1 MEKVVK
7 CGMRKF
13 EYDINENESE
23 LITLKCGRE
32 KLRTCLV
39 IVFKNR
45 FMFFRIKNNF
55 LILKIHK
62 LLIKNSFYFILF

>member
-13 EYDINENESE
+13 EYDRNENENE

-62 LLIKNSFYFILF
+62 LLIKYSFYFILF

>member
-1 MEKVVK
+1 
-7 CGMRKF
+7 MRKF
-13 EYDINENESE
+13 EY
-23 LITLKCGRE
+23 GRE

>member
-32 KLRTCLV
+32 KLRTCLG
-39 IVFKNR
+39 KT
-45 FMFFRIKNNF
+45 K
-55 LILKIHK
+55 
-62 LLIKNSFYFILF
+62 

>member
-1 MEKVVK
+1 MEKAVK

-13 EYDINENESE
+13 EYDRNENESE

-39 IVFKNR
+39 IVFKNTYT
-45 FMFFRIKNNF
+45 FDKKIVF
-55 LILKIHK
+55 L
-62 LLIKNSFYFILF
+62 FYFKHFQLFL